1 MKKLVL
7 NTSNEFEITWYN
19 RYTDMQGDEIRS
31 NANVTFA
38 NANEYD
44 DICAMSET
52 TITDLK
58 ITVDGTAIYHLSNI
72 SAKFTNINETLDGD
86 TIRISAN
93 IGFAPADS

>member
-1 MKKLVL
+1 MKKLIL
-7 NTSNEFEITWYN
+7 NTTNEFEINGYN

-38 NANEYD
+38 NADEYD
-44 DICAMSET
+44 DIRAMSET

-58 ITVDGTAIYHLSNI
+58 ITVDGTVIYHLNNI

-86 TIRISAN
+86 VVRIYAN
-93 IGFAPADS
+93 IAFSSADA

>member
-7 NTSNEFEITWYN
+7 NTTHEFEITGYN
-19 RYTDMQGDEIRS
+19 RYTDIVGEEIRS
-31 NANVTFA
+31 NANVSFA
-38 NANEYD
+38 NASEYD

-86 TIRISAN
+86 RIRITAN
-93 IGFAPADS
+93 IGFTPADA